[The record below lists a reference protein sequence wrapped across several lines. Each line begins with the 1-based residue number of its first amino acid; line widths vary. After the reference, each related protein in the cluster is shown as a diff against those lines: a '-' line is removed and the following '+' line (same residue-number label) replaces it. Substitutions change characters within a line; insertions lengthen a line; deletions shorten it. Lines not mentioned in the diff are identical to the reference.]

1 MIVLKENQRLY
12 LHSCNYN
19 MARMM
24 SALANLVKEHGGR
37 VKPTRQALISDRNCK
52 DAEPIKVTHT
62 SYISFVLNDVYYY
75 YQVDDNPF
83 FPFYYIKTP
92 IKNGKYS
99 MDAALEETKKGWLID
114 SFWGQHC
121 SESNIHC
128 AAEFVF
134 NELSKAR
141 MSTVIR
147 DFKRTK
153 VPNLYDDVP
162 FPVSWTVKMKKKQKE
177 TQDILSYHSQAAG
190 CSDKARAKASGG
202 RQPIEECGRT
212 GL

>member
-1 MIVLKENQRLY
+1 MIVSKENQRLY
-12 LHSCNYN
+12 LRSCDYN

-24 SALANLVKEHGGR
+24 SALASLVKEHGGR

-153 VPNLYDDVP
+153 VPNLYDDGWHWEKVYKP
-162 FPVSWTVKMKKKQKE
+162 ERIGTIDF
-177 TQDILSYHSQAAG
+177 
-190 CSDKARAKASGG
+190 
-202 RQPIEECGRT
+202 
-212 GL
+212 

>member
-128 AAEFVF
+128 AA
-134 NELSKAR
+134 
-141 MSTVIR
+141 
-147 DFKRTK
+147 
-153 VPNLYDDVP
+153 VP

-177 TQDILSYHSQAAG
+177 TQDILSYHTQAAG